1 MIGSLW
7 NGVSGL
13 NGFDKALS
21 SESNNISN
29 VSTIGYKEDN
39 ISFSDMLYQ
48 NGHGKGV
55 SVENV
60 SKSISQQGG
69 IKLTN
74 SPYDMSIEG
83 KGFFII
89 GDSSQNGIPETYY
102 TRAGNFKIS
111 DNGILQTQGD
121 MNVLGLSPISTPNVQ
136 FDNTYSKTIASQII
150 NDSNALQTINAKSSD
165 YISSASSDSLD
176 TNSGNNYKTKS
187 AKIADIDILIADY
200 KSKLELYSSDSIAP
214 ASDSISQISNID
226 LSTSMNQLVN
236 ENDFVKVTINNNEI
250 TQQFDTDIAT
260 TLKKFSDKISNI
272 QGFSSSVDTNSGILT
287 INSLIPGKEASIKDA
302 QIDGSL
308 LSISNTQDAK
318 LGSGLG
324 LVNSS
329 RDALSI
335 ALDRAGAKFLDV
347 TSTISL
353 SNQNNLNLVDK
364 IQVSLE
370 KFNLSN
376 SSEDVEIDNGAIY
389 VKDGENKFLVGK
401 VQTAHFINE
410 QGLSSQGGN
419 LYQITNESGNAL
431 NAENMNKVLGNSL
444 EQSKAN
450 LSNSLTA
457 LLIYQKAFEANS
469 KSITAS
475 DEFLKTAIELI
486 K

>member
-13 NGFDKALS
+13 NSFDKALG
-21 SESNNISN
+21 SESNNIAN
-29 VSTIGYKEDN
+29 VSTVGYKEDN
-39 ISFSDMLYQ
+39 ISFADMMYQ
-48 NGHGKGV
+48 NGYGKGV

-74 SPYDMSIEG
+74 SAYDMAIEG

-89 GDSSQNGIPETYY
+89 GDISDNGIPETYY
-102 TRAGNFKIS
+102 TRAGNFKVS
-111 DNGILQTQGD
+111 ENDILQTQDD
-121 MNVLGLSPISTPNVQ
+121 MNVLGLSSISTPNVQ
-136 FDNTYSKTIASQII
+136 FDNTYSKSIASQII
-150 NDSNALQTINAKSSD
+150 NNSNSLQTINAKASD
-165 YISSASSDSLD
+165 YNSTASSDSLD
-176 TNSGNNYKTKS
+176 INSGNNYKTKS
-187 AKIADIDILIADY
+187 AKIADVEALIADY
-200 KSKLELYSSDSIAP
+200 KAKLELYSSNSTAV
-214 ASDSISQISNID
+214 ASDSISQITNIN
-226 LSTSMNQLVN
+226 LSTSMNQLTN
-236 ENDFVKVTINNNEI
+236 ENDLIKVTINNAEI
-250 TQQFDTDIAT
+250 KQQFDTDIAT

-272 QGFSSSVDTNSGILT
+272 QGLTSSVDTNSGILT

-302 QIDGSL
+302 QINENFV
-308 LSISNTQDAK
+308 SIVNTQNAK
-318 LGSGLG
+318 LGAGLG
-324 LVNSS
+324 LANSS
-329 RDALSI
+329 RDALS
-335 ALDRAGAKFLDV
+335 AVLDKAGAKFLDV

-353 SNQNNLNLVDK
+353 TNQNNLQLVDK

-376 SSEDVEIDNGAIY
+376 SSADIEIDNGAIY
-389 VKDGENKFLVGK
+389 IKDGENKFLVGK

-410 QGLSSQGGN
+410 QGLSPQGGN
-419 LYQITNESGNAL
+419 LYQITDESGNAL
-431 NAENMNKVLGNSL
+431 NAENMNKVVGNSL

-469 KSITAS
+469 KSITTS
-475 DEFLKTAIELI
+475 DDLLKTAIELI